1 VLVRDAEDLKR
12 VGPGAVAV
20 VKALYPSWLSALA
33 AAAGMVAEA
42 GGVLSHT
49 AIVARE
55 LGKPAVVA
63 VEGATEKIREGTT
76 VEVDGYE
83 GLVYVR

>member
-1 VLVRDAEDLKR
+1 V
-12 VGPGAVAV
+12 
-20 VKALYPSWLSALA
+20 
-33 AAAGMVAEA
+33 VAEA

-63 VEGATEKIREGTT
+63 VEGAMEKIREGTT